1 MGRLKE
7 HTDLKEREKERKKE
21 RNKISLSR
29 TLIFILNVLS
39 LKIRTSLTG
48 YLGGLVP

>member
-7 HTDLKEREKERKKE
+7 HTDLKERKKERKKQT
-21 RNKISLSR
+21 NKISLSR
-29 TLIFILNVLS
+29 ILLSILNFPS
-39 LKIRTSLTG
+39 LKIRMSLTG